1 MDTSTTAPCRSN
13 SNSSHKPAL
22 PAPTVAALAA
32 LLARCTSLAAAAAL
46 HARLL
51 RSSRL
56 SGPPIIANCLAAAY
70 SRLGAAP
77 SAVALLLRA
86 PANRFSRNILLAAL
100 LKSRDLPAARDLF
113 DTMPERDAVAY
124 NSMIRGYVDTGRAD
138 EAFRLVRTMRELG
151 VRPSDFTFSILA
163 SAVCSARHG
172 MQVHAAAVRHGSAHR
187 SAVVGNTLIDMYRR
201 VGLSKYALRVFRS
214 MNQRDIVS
222 VNSVMSV
229 YKDDG
234 QSSQLFECFQ
244 SIRSLGLSVDEF
256 SVSTA
261 LSMCTD
267 DEDLAKGDQILALCV
282 KTGLLS
288 HLIVSS
294 AVIDLLCACD
304 RLADAVRFFQGMAAW
319 DSETCNA
326 MISGY
331 ARSGTMEPALSL
343 FLLSLR
349 KGICPTGFTFAS
361 LLRCSSCFGLM
372 EQGTQIHALVSKLGF
387 EDDVIV
393 ATALIDMYCKL
404 GSLNH
409 ARILFSRVCVKD
421 LVLWNTM
428 IIGLSHNG
436 RGKEALQIFW
446 QMLKSDIRPDRITL
460 FGVLSACSLVGLVD
474 EGMRLISLFKSNYH
488 VVLGLEHNACVVDM
502 LSRAGLFSEAVDFAE
517 NKLIKC
523 NVAAFSNILEAC
535 VIQGDFDMAELVAEK
550 MVKLKPRSSLPYIV
564 LAQTYGA
571 RRKWDSMARMWRAM
585 EDQGAKKVQ
594 GYSWL
599 CIKNEIH
606 VFTSSQI
613 LPHGREVTDA
623 VLDLLFWD
631 MMDHKY
637 AHGCV
642 DC

>member
-1 MDTSTTAPCRSN
+1 
-13 SNSSHKPAL
+13 
-22 PAPTVAALAA
+22 
-32 LLARCTSLAAAAAL
+32 
-46 HARLL
+46 
-51 RSSRL
+51 
-56 SGPPIIANCLAAAY
+56 
-70 SRLGAAP
+70 
-77 SAVALLLRA
+77 
-86 PANRFSRNILLAAL
+86 
-100 LKSRDLPAARDLF
+100 
-113 DTMPERDAVAY
+113 MPERDTVAY
-124 NSMIRGYVDTGRAD
+124 NSMIRGYVDGGRAD

-151 VRPSDFTFSILA
+151 VRPSDFTFSIIS

-172 MQVHAAAVRHGSAHR
+172 MQVQAAAVRHGSAHH

-201 VGLSKYALRVFRS
+201 VGLLKYAVRVFWS
-214 MNQRDIVS
+214 MNQQDIVS
-222 VNSVMSV
+222 VNSVLSV

-244 SIRSLGLSVDEF
+244 SIRSHGFSIDEF

-267 DEDLAKGDQILALCV
+267 VEDLAKGDQILALCV
-282 KTGLLS
+282 KMGLLS
-288 HLIVSS
+288 HLIVCS
-294 AVIDLLCACD
+294 AVIDMLCVSD
-304 RLADAVRFFQGMAAW
+304 RLAEAVWVFEGRGTW

-331 ARSGTMEPALSL
+331 ARGGIMERALSL

-349 KGICPTGFTFAS
+349 NGVLPTEFTFAS

-372 EQGTQIHALVSKLGF
+372 EQGTQIHALISKLGF
-387 EDDVIV
+387 EDDLIV

-404 GSLNH
+404 GSLNR
-409 ARILFSRVCVKD
+409 ARKLFSKVCVKD

-436 RGKEALQIFW
+436 RGKEALRVFW

-488 VVLGLEHNACVVDM
+488 VVLGLEHNTCVVDM
-502 LSRAGLFSEAVDFAE
+502 LSRAGMFSEAVDFAE
-517 NKLIKC
+517 NKSQKC
-523 NVAAFSNILEAC
+523 NIAVFSNILEAC
-535 VIQGDFDMAELVAEK
+535 VIQGDFDMAELIAEK
-550 MVKLKPRSSLPYIV
+550 MVKLKPRFSLPYIV
-564 LAQTYGA
+564 LAQTYGV
-571 RRKWDSMARMWRAM
+571 RCKWDSMARMWRAM

-606 VFTSSQI
+606 VFTSEQI
-613 LPHGREVTDA
+613 LPHGRQATDS
-623 VLDLLFWD
+623 VLELLFWD
-631 MMDHKY
+631 MMDHRY
-637 AHGCV
+637 AQGCV
-642 DC
+642 ESIYEQEEPKESEGFACHQMFLDYRDTP

>member
-13 SNSSHKPAL
+13 SNSSHKPAP
-22 PAPTVAALAA
+22 PAPTVAALTA

-56 SGPPIIANCLAAAY
+56 FGPPIIANCLAAAY

-77 SAVALLLRA
+77 SAVALLLHA
-86 PANRFSRNILLAAL
+86 PANRFSHNILLAAL
-100 LKSRDLPAARDLF
+100 LKSRDLPAARALF
-113 DTMPERDAVAY
+113 DRMPERDAVAY
-124 NSMIRGYVDTGRAD
+124 NSMIRGYVDSGRAD
-138 EAFRLVRTMRELG
+138 EAFRLVRAMRELG
-151 VRPSDFTFSILA
+151 VRPSDFTFSILS

-172 MQVHAAAVRHGSAHR
+172 MQVQAAAVRHGSAHR

-201 VGLSKYALRVFRS
+201 VGLLKYALRVFRS

-244 SIRSLGLSVDEF
+244 SIRSLGLSIDEF

-282 KTGLLS
+282 KMGLLS

-294 AVIDLLCACD
+294 AVIDLLCVCD
-304 RLADAVRFFQGMAAW
+304 RLADAVRFFQGMVAW

-436 RGKEALQIFW
+436 RGKEALQMFW

-517 NKLIKC
+517 NKLQKC

-571 RRKWDSMARMWRAM
+571 RCKWDSMARMWRAM

-637 AHGCV
+637 AHGE
-642 DC
+642 